1 MESEDLRKKHDLV
14 TQARSVTWILNLRL
28 PPVPDGL
35 PPTSGLECLVVV
47 TCRIYSAALIADDC
61 LANLNGF
68 KKSEAQ
74 NPILAFSWLMFGEP
88 KGAEACARAVKVKC
102 ALLEAIPES
111 KASFEALWTS
121 DMMNQTCRADFV
133 KPIEWTRQE
142 VAEASIIRLDR
153 AANSQLTLQ
162 EAVDNCFG
170 IENNTLLVPYRP
182 RVIRVYYTPGMRD
195 RLPFQALREFFLPQ
209 GSVRTVDGRVRY
221 IQDELPMR
229 YALIAVV
236 RMRSGPHEGD
246 NVRTYRACGANI
258 AAQCEPRSYT
268 PGTWLIK
275 EPSPHNFA
283 LFFCLAGNELLISE
297 YPELQKPARMID
309 PEEELAVEEEL
320 ACALQR
326 IDLEATTGWA
336 PRFKDPGT
344 EPLPSDPSRSESRA
358 PGHPSSSSSLPQ
370 AQDPAAETR
379 PAVPPLSSSSLPPA
393 RDSVSKIHPPSGPKA
408 RSTTNPQGQSS
419 QDEQVASAE
428 DSARGNQTGANPKR
442 ARPRCKGKNAAP
454 GGSDRSNHQHRG
466 GGQGKNGSGRARNAR
481 HYSPPPSSRGQ
492 RTRGPDRQDDS
503 RRDRDQSR

>member
-14 TQARSVTWILNLRL
+14 TQA
-28 PPVPDGL
+28 
-35 PPTSGLECLVVV
+35 
-47 TCRIYSAALIADDC
+47 SAALIADDC

-142 VAEASIIRLDR
+142 AAEASIIRLDR

-182 RVIRVYYTPGMRD
+182 R
-195 RLPFQALREFFLPQ
+195 ALREFFLPQ